1 MLDFATIVPQLRI
14 KDLIFVST
22 FANNLR
28 NHSTDNTIFSLGIL
42 SIKGIWMRLL
52 RYIMVFF
59 NHLSGFLCLSRLANF
74 INGEN
79 SFFDVLI
86 KKNVGPC
93 LTLLRPQGR
102 GGNDIFSLIS

>member
-1 MLDFATIVPQLRI
+1 MEFKKIRFSILLRHIPYTPQSGFLLDFATIVPQLRI

-52 RYIMVFF
+52 RYIIGIFQSFIRVFVSVKVDKF
-59 NHLSGFLCLSRLANF
+59 Y
-74 INGEN
+74 
-79 SFFDVLI
+79 
-86 KKNVGPC
+86 K
-93 LTLLRPQGR
+93 
-102 GGNDIFSLIS
+102 